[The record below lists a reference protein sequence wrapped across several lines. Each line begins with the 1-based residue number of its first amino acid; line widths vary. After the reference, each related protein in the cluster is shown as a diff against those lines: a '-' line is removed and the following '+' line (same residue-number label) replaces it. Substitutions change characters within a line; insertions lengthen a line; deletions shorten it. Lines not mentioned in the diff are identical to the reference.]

1 MIGVVLILLLLLL
14 ALSIPIAAALGI
26 LGLLIDYI
34 YSPLPLI
41 YAMGA
46 LAWKVSIDEILFTIP
61 LFILMGELMLRSG
74 IASRM
79 YAAISQWISW
89 LPGGLMHSNIGTSA
103 LFSAISGSSL
113 ATAATVTTTAI
124 KEVNKYGYNERLF
137 LGTIVASGTLGILI
151 PPSVPMI
158 VYGAMTNTSIPQLY
172 IAAILPG
179 LVLTVFFSMTVIIIC
194 GLKREWGGRPVERSW
209 AKRWST
215 LPDLLPPLIIF
226 VAVIGSIYAGWATAT
241 ESASVGVLLAFILV
255 AAQRQLTKEVLIST
269 LESTMRTTG
278 MIMLILIA
286 ANFLNFVL
294 NSSGIGKQV
303 TSVIL
308 SLNMS
313 PLETIFAVVAL
324 YFVLGMFLESL
335 TMMIA
340 TIPIITPVV
349 LAAGFSPIWF
359 GVLMMLLMETALIT
373 PPVGMNLFVVQGV
386 RKRGE
391 IRDVIIG
398 SLPFVITT
406 MAMIAVLI
414 FFPEVALWLPE
425 KFSGR

>member
-1 MIGVVLILLLLLL
+1 VIGVVLVLLLLLL

-26 LGLLIDYI
+26 LGLLIDQI

-46 LAWKVSIDEILFTIP
+46 LAWKVSTDEILFTIP

-124 KEVNKYGYNERLF
+124 KEIDRYGYNERLF

-179 LVLTVFFSMTVIIIC
+179 LILTVFFSMTVIIIC
-194 GLKREWGGRPVERSW
+194 GLKREWGGQRVERSW
-209 AKRWST
+209 AMRLST

-255 AAQRQLTKEVLIST
+255 AVQRQLTKEVLINT

-294 NSSGIGKQV
+294 NSSGIGKTV
-303 TSVIL
+303 TGVIL

-406 MAMIAVLI
+406 IAMIAVLI
-414 FFPEVALWLPE
+414 FFPEVALWLPD

>member
-1 MIGVVLILLLLLL
+1 MIGVVLVLLLLLL

-26 LGLLIDYI
+26 LGLLIDQI

-46 LAWKVSIDEILFTIP
+46 LAWKVSTDEILFTIP

-124 KEVNKYGYNERLF
+124 KEIDRYGYNERLF

-179 LVLTVFFSMTVIIIC
+179 LILTVFFSMTVIIIC
-194 GLKREWGGRPVERSW
+194 GLKREWGGQRVERSW
-209 AKRWST
+209 AMRLST

-255 AAQRQLTKEVLIST
+255 AVQRQLTKEVLINT

-294 NSSGIGKQV
+294 NSSGIGKTV
-303 TSVIL
+303 TGVIL

-406 MAMIAVLI
+406 IAMIAVLI
-414 FFPEVALWLPE
+414 FFPEVALWLPD